1 MEGNK
6 KMFLHLQNPD
16 DPSNTDRV
24 SLYVLLAVEILTR
37 RQSMAYVSLYVLL
50 AVEILTRRQSMAYV
64 SHLGEFEGANKLS
77 DARGL
82 YVAHLD

>member
-37 RQSMAYVSLYVLL
+37 RQSMAYVS
-50 AVEILTRRQSMAYV
+50 
-64 SHLGEFEGANKLS
+64 HLGEFGGANTLS

>member
-16 DPSNTDRV
+16 DPSNTDR
-24 SLYVLLAVEILTR
+24 
-37 RQSMAYVSLYVLL
+37 VSLYVLL